1 MKITTKT
8 SINFSFAK
16 LARFVGT
23 KKYLELKSKA
33 TFEPMVDEYKKFIKA
48 GKVTPELHKKTR
60 YNRMKKD
67 SQGGVK
73 PLFDTGKRVDSLRY
87 SSKKQAVYGVDYA
100 AIHIQK
106 NGNPSRNLPER
117 NFITQTHEALG
128 EKGEL
133 KAQSRGTKQLV
144 MEMRKRFRRKL
155 AK

>member
-60 YNRMKKD
+60 YNRMKKA

-73 PLFDTGKRVDSLRY
+73 PLFYTGKLVDSLRY

-100 AIHIQK
+100 AIHK